1 MKENRLPR
9 AKVAYI
15 GVSLELYLTTES
27 PENLQT
33 WRRNF
38 ALWGAELAKVA
49 DVAVQKLCFT
59 AAEVDAAVAEITAAA
74 PDAIVLST
82 LSYTPSMLICPAL
95 QSLGLPV
102 VIWST
107 QQLDRITPDYC
118 GQDLSNNHTVQ
129 GIQDITNILYRNSVK
144 FAIVTCHWQD
154 PQGLAFLQ
162 RELTA
167 IRAANAGKKIKV
179 LELGGKFEGMGD
191 FDFDPEMVRRCW
203 GITVESLDPEKF
215 AAQAAAVPVAEAQA
229 VRQED
234 LQKFTVAA
242 DLDEATHIEAIRR
255 KLALKQ
261 LLAASGATAFTMNF
275 TTLCKI
281 RNFGQ
286 LPFYAINT
294 LMAEGMGYAGE
305 GDALRAAMMRQC
317 YELSGE
323 ANFTEIY
330 TVDFQRDLM
339 LMSHMQ
345 ECNINIAGKPEN
357 VRLYRK
363 PFWVK
368 GVPDYPGM
376 LFTSQPG
383 KYTLA
388 AITPMPG
395 GEKMRL
401 ITFSGEVPELPFL
414 EKYDRPYWLLR
425 PATKSVGELLSAY
438 SLAGGPHHLSAVPG
452 EAAAAMERMAYWL
465 GFDFVSLD

>member
-1 MKENRLPR
+1 MKTPLPR

-15 GVSLELYLTTES
+15 GVSLELYLAVES

-33 WRRNF
+33 WHRNF
-38 ALWGAELAKVA
+38 AAWSAKLAKVA
-49 DVAVQKLCFT
+49 DVAVKKLCFT
-59 AAEVDAAVAEITAAA
+59 AADVDAAVAEITAAA
-74 PDAIVLST
+74 PDAIVLSA

-95 QSLGLPV
+95 QKLGLPV

-129 GIQDITNILYRNSVK
+129 GIQDITNILYRNQLKYS
-144 FAIVTCHWQD
+144 IVTCHWQD

-162 RELTA
+162 KELTA

-191 FDFDPEMVRRCW
+191 FEFDPEMVRRCW
-203 GITVESLDPEKF
+203 GITVESIDPAEF
-215 AAQAAAVPVAEAQA
+215 TALAAAIPDAEAHA

-234 LQKFTVAA
+234 LQRFTVAA
-242 DLDEATHIEAIRR
+242 DLDEITHIEAIRR
-255 KLALKQ
+255 KLALKR
-261 LLAASGATAFTMNF
+261 LLDAAGATAFTMNF
-275 TTLCKI
+275 TTLSKI
-281 RNFGQ
+281 KNFGQ

-305 GDALRAAMMRQC
+305 GDSLRAAMMRQC
-317 YELSGE
+317 YELTGD

-345 ECNINIAGKPEN
+345 ECNINIAGDPAN

-363 PFWVK
+363 PFWVP

-376 LFTSQPG
+376 LFTSMPG

-388 AITPMPG
+388 AITPMPDA
-395 GEKMRL
+395 KRMRL
-401 ITFSGEVPELPFL
+401 ITFSGEVPQLPFL

-425 PATKSVGELLSAY
+425 PATRHVGELLSAY
-438 SLAGGPHHLSAVPG
+438 STAGGPHHLSAVPG
-452 EAAAAMERMAYWL
+452 EAAAALERMAYWL
-465 GFDFVSLD
+465 DFDFVSLD